1 MALHIIM
8 ATNLA
13 PCVTRTSIRDFE
25 EVCLFYLWSECVE
38 MAGEKSRFHYK
49 SPLYNGKEKTEG
61 THSARGPPNYDIKSD
76 FLSKQDPGTLLE
88 VDMFESTLIYQYLV
102 RLNAI
107 LKEINISTIQS
118 GPAYYENDYT
128 FSEPYL
134 QNPWIEFIGDLS
146 SIAFFKLLV
155 KHPDI
160 QEFMIT
166 TSQESS
172 YNIPKMEEEGDDRK
186 IIRCAIIRP
195 YFNQNGEVIATFD
208 DTLFWET
215 IIRCVEETK
224 KIFLESEDVFDVL
237 RNDPE
242 LDKDRDWFVYDKDG
256 VPIKIEDKENVNPL
270 NGFPLTTLEV
280 RYDPDFASFIHNLE

>member
-1 MALHIIM
+1 MAV
-8 ATNLA
+8 NLV
-13 PCVTRTSIRDFE
+13 PCLTRTSKHDFE
-25 EVCLFYLWSECVE
+25 ALCLFDFWSKCVE
-38 MAGEKSRFHYK
+38 TARILNRFYICIGE
-49 SPLYNGKEKTEG
+49 GEGEEKTEG
-61 THSARGPPNYDIKSD
+61 THSACGPPNYDIEID
-76 FLSKQDPGTLLE
+76 FLDNQDPHTLIK

-118 GPAYYENDYT
+118 GPAYYENDLT
-128 FSEPYL
+128 FIGNPCYL

-186 IIRCAIIRP
+186 IIKCAFIRP

-224 KIFLESEDVFDVL
+224 KMSLESKDVFDVL

-242 LDKDRDWFVYDKDG
+242 LDKDRDWFVYNKDRFT
-256 VPIKIEDKENVNPL
+256 IKIEDKENVNPL

-280 RYDPDFASFIHNLE
+280 RYDQDFPSFIHNLE

>member
-1 MALHIIM
+1 MAR
-8 ATNLA
+8 NLA
-13 PCVTRTSIRDFE
+13 PYVTRTSIHDFE
-25 EVCLFYLWSECVE
+25 AQGLFDFWLECVE
-38 MAGEKSRFHYK
+38 IARKLNRFYYK
-49 SPLYNGKEKTEG
+49 FLLYNGEEKTKG
-61 THSARGPPNYDIKSD
+61 THSACGPLNFDIESD
-76 FLSKQDPGTLLE
+76 FLVDQDPHTLIDI
-88 VDMFESTLIYQYLV
+88 DMYESTLIYPYLV

-118 GPAYYENDYT
+118 GPAYYENDST
-128 FSEPYL
+128 FSEPYQ

-172 YNIPKMEEEGDDRK
+172 YNIPKMKEKGDDRK

-215 IIRCVEETK
+215 IISCVDEIK
-224 KIFLESEDVFDVL
+224 KMSLESEDVFDVL

>member
-1 MALHIIM
+1 MAV
-8 ATNLA
+8 NLA
-13 PCVTRTSIRDFE
+13 ACVTRTSIHDFE
-25 EVCLFYLWSECVE
+25 ALGRSDFWSEYVE
-38 MAGEKSRFHYK
+38 MARKLNRFHYK
-49 SPLYNGKEKTEG
+49 FLLYNGKEKTEG
-61 THSARGPPNYDIKSD
+61 THSACGPPNYDIKSD
-76 FLSKQDPGTLLE
+76 FLDKQDQDTLIDI
-88 VDMFESTLIYQYLV
+88 DMFESTLIYQYLV
-102 RLNAI
+102 RLKVI
-107 LKEINISTIQS
+107 LIEINISTIQS
-118 GPAYYENDYT
+118 GPAYYENDCT

-172 YNIPKMEEEGDDRK
+172 YNIPKMKEEGDHRK
-186 IIRCAIIRP
+186 KIRYAFIRP

-224 KIFLESEDVFDVL
+224 KMSLESKDVFDVS

-242 LDKDRDWFVYDKDG
+242 LDKGRDWFVYDKDG
-256 VPIKIEDKENVNPL
+256 VPIKIENKEKVNPL

-280 RYDPDFASFIHNLE
+280 RYDPDFASFIHKLE

>member
-1 MALHIIM
+1 M
-8 ATNLA
+8 ATNFA
-13 PCVTRTSIRDFE
+13 PCVTRTSIHDFE
-25 EVCLFYLWSECVE
+25 AQCLFDFWLECVE
-38 MAGEKSRFHYK
+38 TARKLKRFHYK
-49 SPLYNGKEKTEG
+49 ILLYNGKEKIEG
-61 THSARGPPNYDIKSD
+61 THSACGPPNFHIESD
-76 FLSKQDPGTLLE
+76 FLVDQDPHTIIDI
-88 VDMFESTLIYQYLV
+88 DMFESTLIYHYLV

-118 GPAYYENDYT
+118 GPAYYENDST

-172 YNIPKMEEEGDDRK
+172 YNIPKMKEEGDDRK

-195 YFNQNGEVIATFD
+195 YFNQNGEVIAAFD

-215 IIRCVEETK
+215 IIRCVKEIK
-224 KIFLESEDVFDVL
+224 KMSLESEDVFDVL

>member
-1 MALHIIM
+1 MAR
-8 ATNLA
+8 NLA
-13 PCVTRTSIRDFE
+13 PCVTRTPRHDFE
-25 EVCLFYLWSECVE
+25 AQGLFVFWLECVE
-38 MAGEKSRFHYK
+38 MARKLKRFHYK
-49 SPLYNGKEKTEG
+49 ILLYNGKEKIKG
-61 THSARGPPNYDIKSD
+61 THSACGPPNFDIESD
-76 FLSKQDPGTLLE
+76 FLVDQDPHTLIDI
-88 VDMFESTLIYQYLV
+88 DMYESTLIYPYLV

-118 GPAYYENDYT
+118 GPAYYENDST

-172 YNIPKMEEEGDDRK
+172 YNIPKMKEEGDDRK
-186 IIRCAIIRP
+186 IIRCAFIRL
-195 YFNQNGEVIATFD
+195 YFNQNGEIIAAFD

-215 IIRCVEETK
+215 IIRCVEDAK
-224 KIFLESEDVFDVL
+224 KMSLESEDVFDVL

-280 RYDPDFASFIHNLE
+280 RYDPDFASFIHKLE